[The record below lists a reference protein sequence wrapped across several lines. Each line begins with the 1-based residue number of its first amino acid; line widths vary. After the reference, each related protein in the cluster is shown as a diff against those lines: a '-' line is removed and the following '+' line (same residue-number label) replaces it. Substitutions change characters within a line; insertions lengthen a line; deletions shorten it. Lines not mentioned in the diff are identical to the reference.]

1 MTEAQ
6 DVDSPLIQANFDRV
20 RQALASFD
28 FIELAIVFGSVAKG
42 AERPDSDLDIAIQG
56 RLPLNVTQRIDLIDA
71 LAMALG
77 RPVDLIDLK
86 TAGQP
91 VLNQIIK
98 HGRRIIGKDE
108 KMANL
113 IFRNIMDQAD
123 FVPLQQRILKERREA
138 WISK

>member
-1 MTEAQ
+1 MSDKQ
-6 DVDSPLIQANFDRV
+6 HVDSQLIQANLDQV
-20 RQALASFD
+20 RQALSSFD
-28 FIELAIVFGSVAKG
+28 YIELAIAFGSLANG
-42 AERPDSDLDIAIQG
+42 TQRPDSDLDIAIQG

-91 VLNQIIK
+91 VLNQIVK
-98 HGRRIIGKDE
+98 HGRRIIGTNE

>member
-1 MTEAQ
+1 MVQ
-6 DVDSPLIQANFDRV
+6 SPDIDVAPIQASLEQI
-20 RQALASFD
+20 RQALVPFED
-28 FIELAIVFGSVAKG
+28 IDLAIVFGSLAKG
-42 AERPDSDLDIAIQG
+42 TQRPDSDLDIAIQAS
-56 RLPLNVTQRIDLIDA
+56 RPLTAVQRIELIDA

-91 VLNQIIK
+91 VLNQIVK
-98 HGRRIIGKDE
+98 YGCRILGSDE
-108 KMANL
+108 KMAGL

-123 FVPLQQRILKERREA
+123 FVPLQQRILKERRAA